1 MASAALTASAPG
13 PSSLTRSVVEGARM
27 KVKIFQMKLK
37 TAVLGATC
45 LDGVEGGGGGG
56 H

>member
-1 MASAALTASAPG
+1 MTASVPG
-13 PSSLTRSVVEGARM
+13 PSSLTRSVVEGARI

-45 LDGVEGGGGGG
+45 FDGMGCGG